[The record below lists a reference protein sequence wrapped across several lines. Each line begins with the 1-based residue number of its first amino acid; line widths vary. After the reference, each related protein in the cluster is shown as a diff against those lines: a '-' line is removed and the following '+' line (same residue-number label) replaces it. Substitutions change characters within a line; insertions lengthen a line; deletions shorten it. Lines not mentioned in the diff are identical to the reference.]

1 MKNELELDYSITVRA
16 QFKSIGSQYVT
27 SNGLFIGNVLIAEY
41 HWNAMRVQG
50 DPLVYKVTSPI
61 KGIRSELGS
70 YETEDEC
77 KSRCVEVMNTFLK
90 MLQKQIIEGSLKK

>member
-1 MKNELELDYSITVRA
+1 MINELELDYSITVRA
-16 QFKSIGSQYVT
+16 QFKSISSQYAT

-50 DPLVYKVTSPI
+50 DPLVLTSPI